1 MELTALLKKKIALIT
16 GSSRGIGKEIATL
29 FAKNEATVIL
39 HGITKEHCEDTA
51 KEIELITGEA
61 PFILAADISDLAQV
75 EQMFRDIFKQ
85 YKKLD
90 ILVNNAGVLED
101 RLIGMISEDNIQK
114 IFNVNTFGTL
124 HCLQLAARL
133 MRKSDTPSIINL
145 SSIIGIEGAAGQ
157 TAYAASKAAV
167 IGITK
172 SASKELGPQGIRVN
186 ALAPGLIE
194 TDMIKH
200 LSESNLSSHINNTPL
215 GRFGSPADVAKA
227 ALFLA
232 CDLSSFITGQTLQ
245 VDGGLR
251 V

>member
-1 MELTALLKKKIALIT
+1 MDLTALLENKIALVT
-16 GSSRGIGKEIATL
+16 GSSRGIGKEIAHL
-29 FAKNEATVIL
+29 FAKNGANVIL
-39 HGITKEHCEDTA
+39 HGIIEDHCQETA
-51 KEIELITGEA
+51 QDIKKITGIT
-61 PFILAADISDLAQV
+61 PLIIAADISDYSQID
-75 EQMFRDIFKQ
+75 QMFRDIFK
-85 YKKLD
+85 KFKRLD
-90 ILVNNAGVLED
+90 LLVNNAGVLED
-101 RLIGMISEDNIQK
+101 RLIGMISADNIDK
-114 IFNVNTFGTL
+114 IFSVNTFGTL

-133 MRKSDTPSIINL
+133 MRKSTAPSIINL
-145 SSIIGIEGAAGQ
+145 SSIIGIEGAVGQ

-172 SASKELGPQGIRVN
+172 SAAKELGPQGIRVN

-200 LSESNLSSHINNTPL
+200 LSENKVAAHLENTPL
-215 GRFGSPADVAKA
+215 GRLGLPEEVAKA

-232 CDLSSFITGQTLQ
+232 SDLSSFVTGQTIQ